1 MNGNLSASVA
11 SGDVLDVRD
20 FHVYS
25 SLSSLF
31 DVTLTVL
38 SDNPDI
44 DFEAVIGQAASFTL
58 HGRVAGGSQARTW
71 SGLAVEFDQVRVA
84 PSGLSTY
91 RLRIAPLLWLT
102 TQRRNHRV
110 FQLKSELEIVEQLL
124 GEWGIPYDK
133 KIGGSYKTRK
143 YRAQYGE
150 TDYVFMSRML
160 EDAGITFYFE
170 DGGGS
175 LVLSDAPQRN
185 DVRAPP
191 IAFRDEPTVAS
202 TREHVTSVHV
212 GRRVRPGKYTLRDV
226 DYRRSP
232 TYPLLASATGA
243 AGVEQRL
250 ERFHYTPGAF
260 LFESAQGGDTPQADD
275 RGKHRTDEDEGK
287 KLAQKRLA
295 ASRGDALTAA
305 FSTNVIDLSPGVV
318 MTVLDH
324 PSRALGDGA
333 TQLVTE
339 SRLEGE
345 RDAELH
351 HHVEVRSAGSPYHP
365 ELRTPKPKVQGV
377 ETAVVVGPA
386 GAEIHTDEFGRI
398 RVQFHWDREGGMNE
412 KSSCWIPVSHPWGGA
427 GYGGSNL
434 PRIGQEVLVDFLGG
448 DPDRPMITGR
458 VYTNLQ
464 KTPYKLPANKTQ
476 SGWKSNSSPTTGGYN
491 EIMFEDAAGKELV
504 RMQAEKDLHKL
515 VKHDEQVAIGN
526 DRTKQVGHDDTH
538 VVGHDRTRAVGNDE
552 SVQVGN
558 DRARQVGN
566 DESVTVGNNRTKLV
580 GSNESVT
587 IGVNHSETIGNNRSI
602 EVGGS
607 HNESIGEFMGL
618 NVGAAMSVA
627 VALVKTET
635 VGVASL
641 ETVGGP
647 KNLEVGSTYTVGVG
661 AAMSTT
667 VGAAMSTTVGA
678 AMSTIVGADMSTTV
692 GGKLNE
698 AITGAKMVQVG
709 EVYELTC
716 GPSKIH
722 VDKDGSVVIEAKNIT
737 LKASGPVGVQAGATV
752 KVEATGEIT
761 VKGSSIGL
769 N

>member
-20 FHVYS
+20 FHVYA

-38 SDNPDI
+38 SDNHDI

-58 HGRVAGGSQARTW
+58 HGRVAGGTQARTW

-124 GEWGIPYDK
+124 GEWGIPHDK

-150 TDYVFMSRML
+150 TDYVFISRML

-170 DGGGS
+170 DGGGQ

-185 DVRAPP
+185 DVRGPP

-202 TREHVTSVHV
+202 TREHVTSVRV

-226 DYRRSP
+226 DYRRPAS
-232 TYPLLASATGA
+232 YPLMASAAGA

-260 LFESAQGGDTPQADD
+260 LFEGGQGGDTPHADD

-324 PSRALGDGA
+324 PSSALGDGA
-333 TQLVTE
+333 KQLVTE

-345 RDAELH
+345 RDAEFH
-351 HHVEVRSAGSPYHP
+351 HHVEVRSAASPYHP

-386 GAEIHTDEFGRI
+386 GEEIHTDEFGRV

-504 RMQAEKDLHKL
+504 RMQAEKDLNKL

-538 VVGHDRTRAVGNDE
+538 VVGHDRARQVGHDE
-552 SVQVGN
+552 SVSVGN
-558 DRARQVGN
+558 DRSRQVGHDEQVSVGN
-566 DESVTVGNNRTKLV
+566 DRHRQVGRDEGVTVGNNRTKSVGGNETLFV
-580 GSNESVT
+580 GSNQHETVGASRSVEV
-587 IGVNHSETIGNNRSI
+587 GGSQSETIGGSVSETIGMAKNEVVALASSEAVGLLKSI
-602 EVGGS
+602 AVGGAFTITVGAEMMTTVTGS
-607 HNESIGEFMGL
+607 QVETTGL
-618 NVGAAMSVA
+618 TRSVNVGKKFS
-627 VALVKTET
+627 
-635 VGVASL
+635 
-641 ETVGGP
+641 
-647 KNLEVGSTYTVGVG
+647 LEVGAGKITVEKSGAISIEGSDLKIKGTGEIQIDADSGVRV
-661 AAMSTT
+661 TT
-667 VGAAMSTTVGA
+667 
-678 AMSTIVGADMSTTV
+678 
-692 GGKLNE
+692 
-698 AITGAKMVQVG
+698 
-709 EVYELTC
+709 
-716 GPSKIH
+716 
-722 VDKDGSVVIEAKNIT
+722 
-737 LKASGPVGVQAGATV
+737 SGPVKV
-752 KVEATGEIT
+752 KASA
-761 VKGSSIGL
+761 VKL